1 MTASTIARPPRLA
14 ASRIVR
20 HLTPGAIA
28 ADAWVS
34 TQAVFRSAAGAD
46 EQWRPPVLVAAGE
59 PPYDGVV
66 TTGVLLVVEFE
77 TRLAARWRG
86 RGIPAIWAPCAAG
99 VLVLAGRN
107 REVVAPTGMLS
118 VPGYPSLSLPAE
130 LLARPAGE
138 GIVLDLHA

>member
-1 MTASTIARPPRLA
+1 MTVSTIARPRRLA
-14 ASRIVR
+14 ASRIAR

-34 TQAVFRSAAGAD
+34 TQVVFHSGAGA
-46 EQWRPPVLVAAGE
+46 QWRPAVIVAAGE

-86 RGIPAIWAPCAAG
+86 RGIPAIWAPCADG
-99 VLVLAGRN
+99 VMAVAGRS
-107 REVVAPTGMLS
+107 REVVAPTGMLE
-118 VPGYPSLSLPAE
+118 VPGYPSLTLPAE

-138 GIVLDLHA
+138 GVVLDLHA